1 MVTGVGR
8 IVVGV
13 DGSAGSLAALRWAA
27 AEARVRKANLEVV
40 VAWQYPAL
48 STIPAFGVLPPAD
61 EMATD
66 AKQGLADLL
75 RDEGLL
81 DDPDLEITEAV
92 IQGSAGSALIGAAT
106 GADLLVVGSRGHG
119 GFTGLLLGSVSQQ
132 CVTHAPCPVVVIPHP
147 DRAAGG

>member
-27 AEARVRKANLEVV
+27 AEARVRKATLEVV

>member
-27 AEARVRKANLEVV
+27 AEARVRKATLEVV

-81 DDPDLEITEAV
+81 DDPGLEITEAV
-92 IQGSAGSALIGAAT
+92 IQGTAGSALIGAAT